1 MSSCKN
7 LKLQCLLCR
16 KEPADPSLASNGSGL
31 IYHVECNSL
40 GINLGKSV
48 EWDAKSRAGE
58 KEAY

>member
-1 MSSCKN
+1 
-7 LKLQCLLCR
+7 LCR